1 MSYERNKQQS
11 TQEEL
16 TVSGS
21 SSGFPRFVGF
31 VECQSNFVLSYR
43 CFVVVSEGGLRA
55 IWPVLFSDAVD
66 VLGVNS
72 GGVDLSLL
80 DEAAELGFVILA
92 PLFGAFLW
100 WHAGL

>member
-55 IWPVLFSDAVD
+55 IWEVLLSDAVD
-66 VLGVNS
+66 VVPVNS
-72 GGVDLSLL
+72 GGVDLSFL
-80 DEAAELGFVILA
+80 DETAEFGFVFLA
-92 PLFGAFLW
+92 PLFSAFLRR
-100 WHAGL
+100 HAGL